1 MSVRPNPNSSQHFVP
16 LPLPSLQSPSLI
28 RNLAALFVAAAC
40 ATTTSFQLR
49 ADEKAAAPPSPNV
62 VFIVAEDE

>member
-1 MSVRPNPNSSQHFVP
+1 MSVRPKPDSSPHCF
-16 LPLPSLQSPSLI
+16 PSSLGSM
-28 RNLAALFVAAAC
+28 RNLAVLFAAAAC

-62 VFIVAEDE
+62 VFIVADDK